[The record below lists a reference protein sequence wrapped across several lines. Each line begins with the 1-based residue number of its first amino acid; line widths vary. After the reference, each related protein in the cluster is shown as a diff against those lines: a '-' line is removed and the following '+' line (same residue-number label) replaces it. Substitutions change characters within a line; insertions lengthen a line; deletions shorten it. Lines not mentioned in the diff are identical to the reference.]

1 MGMGYSYICK
11 KCGHKYSV
19 FPDVGMMYP
28 HVYRQKLAEIAE
40 GAYGTERKNLVEK
53 TSYAAIDAE
62 EIIYICRSCNRW
74 ETGTDITLYAPDD
87 PESIS
92 KKQYGIKTVEEWG
105 YVPYVTGWDL
115 KEDYHVLKGIIIN
128 VKNVVVACTKLP
140 KQRCRTFPVQN
151 AVKPI

>member
-19 FPDVGMMYP
+19 FPGVGMMYP

-62 EIIYICRSCNRW
+62 EIIYLQILQQVGDRNRH
-74 ETGTDITLYAPDD
+74 YALRP
-87 PESIS
+87 
-92 KKQYGIKTVEEWG
+92 
-105 YVPYVTGWDL
+105 
-115 KEDYHVLKGIIIN
+115 
-128 VKNVVVACTKLP
+128 
-140 KQRCRTFPVQN
+140 
-151 AVKPI
+151 

>member
-19 FPDVGMMYP
+19 FPGVGMMYP

-62 EIIYICRSCNRW
+62 EIIYICRSCNR
-74 ETGTDITLYAPDD
+74 
-87 PESIS
+87 
-92 KKQYGIKTVEEWG
+92 
-105 YVPYVTGWDL
+105 
-115 KEDYHVLKGIIIN
+115 
-128 VKNVVVACTKLP
+128 
-140 KQRCRTFPVQN
+140 
-151 AVKPI
+151 